1 MITEREL
8 RRVAGRIGLGVGQ
21 AEHEYVIL
29 CALNALSQTPLLSET
44 LCLKGGTALRQLY
57 FPDWRHS
64 VDLDFSVLPAFPAE
78 QLKTC
83 ISVWF
88 EQVETLHGVQVLLG
102 DYHRVNGAARLRAR
116 FVGTAGSILAAAPG
130 CVTLDEPVLLPPHAV
145 PASGQRSGIGESSR
159 CSAAH
164 WRKSWPRNA

>member
-116 FVGTAGSILAAAPG
+116 FVGRHYPGRLLDVTPMACAAAAAAGGPA
-130 CVTLDEPVLLPPHAV
+130 TTSSSPPVLCCAWKNLA
-145 PASGQRSGIGESSR
+145 E
-159 CSAAH
+159 
-164 WRKSWPRNA
+164 NA